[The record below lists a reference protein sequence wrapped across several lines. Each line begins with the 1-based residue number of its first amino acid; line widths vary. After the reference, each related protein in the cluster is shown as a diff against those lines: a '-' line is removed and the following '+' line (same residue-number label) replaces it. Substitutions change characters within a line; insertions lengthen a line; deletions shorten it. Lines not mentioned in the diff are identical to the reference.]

1 MTWTYNYGIY
11 DKHWTTRYLSG
22 LYWAI
27 VTMITVG
34 YGDIKPTAP
43 QEFLFVI
50 FSILFSCIVFGY
62 VINKIG

>member
-43 QEFLFVI
+43 
-50 FSILFSCIVFGY
+50 
-62 VINKIG
+62 